1 MKKATLTIIAVS
13 SMAAFALAVLNPAFA
28 QGKPAEITHKFGAD
42 GFKWVEGK
50 GCYATDTSTKK
61 PELLKGVDKKGCNQV
76 VPVRDLTVV
85 VTTDPNGSGYIATF
99 ESPQTGQVTCWYAD
113 NKAVACQ
120 NHGKKAQ

>member
-28 QGKPAEITHKFGAD
+28 QGKPAEPTQKFDVG

-50 GCYATDTSTKK
+50 GCFAADSLSKK
-61 PELLKGVDKKGCNQV
+61 PELLKGVTKKGCNIV
-76 VPVRDLTVV
+76 VPVRDLSVV

-99 ESPQTGQVTCWYAD
+99 DSPQTGKTTCWYAD
-113 NKAVACQ
+113 DKAVACQ
-120 NHGKKAQ
+120 NHDKKGQ